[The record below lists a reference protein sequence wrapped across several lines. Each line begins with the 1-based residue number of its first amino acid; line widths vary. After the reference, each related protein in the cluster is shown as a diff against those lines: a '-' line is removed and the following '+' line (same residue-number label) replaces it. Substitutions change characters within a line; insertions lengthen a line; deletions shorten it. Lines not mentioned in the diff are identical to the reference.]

1 MTVSRFPVLLPS
13 GWFMIIALPSM
24 LMVFN
29 LASSFSIGILCSSV
43 IFLTVLFIHSLLRKN
58 NTRSEYSVKNII
70 LLIFF
75 LLFIMLHFYIV
86 NMLRFHFNQ
95 VDLNRFI
102 LSYITFSLMLCCA
115 LSIATS
121 LKNVSDEYFYKSC
134 MMISIILF
142 CNGLISLSQIDFFGT
157 GLAKPS
163 FIYLEPSHFALAVA
177 PFISYYCLTT
187 TRVKGILM
195 LLFVAGW
202 AAYIQNMTM
211 MLAVIIA
218 YLLSTRKNLVLSLS
232 VLMLV
237 GSTLVVF
244 IDADKLSYFSD
255 RLSLSGSSDN
265 LSVLVLYQGWDN
277 AIKTLASS
285 WLGGGFQ
292 QFGITTL
299 TGDVSE
305 KLYQL
310 LGFDINQFDGGST
323 APKIVGEFGLFGLIL
338 LVVYLV
344 ALNSLFRKI
353 RTKSIENKKNL
364 FASTV
369 IITSVLEFF
378 VRGVGYF
385 SPSLFMLA
393 VSIFYL
399 LDNARKEKTSQKE
412 SNIL

>member
-1 MTVSRFPVLLPS
+1 
-13 GWFMIIALPSM
+13 
-24 LMVFN
+24 
-29 LASSFSIGILCSSV
+29 
-43 IFLTVLFIHSLLRKN
+43 
-58 NTRSEYSVKNII
+58 
-70 LLIFF
+70 
-75 LLFIMLHFYIV
+75 
-86 NMLRFHFNQ
+86 
-95 VDLNRFI
+95 
-102 LSYITFSLMLCCA
+102 MLCCA
-115 LSIATS
+115 LSIAAS
-121 LKNVSDEYFYKSC
+121 LKMVSDEYFHKSC

-157 GLAKPS
+157 GLGKPS

-177 PFISYYCLTT
+177 PFISYYCLTA

-195 LLFVAGW
+195 LLFVSGW
-202 AAYIQNMTM
+202 AVYIQNMTM
-211 MLAVIIA
+211 MLAVLIA

-232 VLMLV
+232 ALLLV
-237 GSTLVVF
+237 GGTLVIF

-277 AIKTLASS
+277 AIKTLTSS

-299 TGDVSE
+299 TGDISE

-323 APKIVGEFGLFGLIL
+323 APKVIGEFGLFGLIW
-338 LVVYLV
+338 LVVYLI
-344 ALNSLFRKI
+344 AFFSLFRRI
-353 RTKSIENKKNL
+353 RTQSIESKKDL

-369 IITSVLEFF
+369 IITSSLEFF

-385 SPSLFMLA
+385 SPLLFMFA

-399 LDNARKEKTSQKE
+399 LDKARKENTPQKE

>member
-1 MTVSRFPVLLPS
+1 M
-13 GWFMIIALPSM
+13 ALPSM
-24 LMVFN
+24 LMVFK

-43 IFLTVLFIHSLLRKN
+43 IFLIALLILSLLRRN
-58 NTRSEYSVKNII
+58 NSRLEYRVKNII
-70 LLIFF
+70 LLMFF
-75 LLFIMLHFYIV
+75 LLFIMLHFYIL

-95 VDLNRFI
+95 IDLNRFM

-121 LKNVSDEYFYKSC
+121 LKMVSDDYFYKSC
-134 MMISIILF
+134 MVISIVLF

-163 FIYLEPSHFALAVA
+163 FIYLEPSHFALVVA
-177 PFISYYCLTT
+177 PFVSYYCLTT

-211 MLAVIIA
+211 MLAVLIA
-218 YLLSTRKNLVLSLS
+218 YLLSTRNNLFLSLCA
-232 VLMLV
+232 LLLV
-237 GSTLVVF
+237 VSTLVFF

-277 AIKTLASS
+277 AIKTLTGS

-323 APKIVGEFGLFGLIL
+323 APKIVGEFGIFGLIL

-344 ALNSLFRKI
+344 ALISLCRKV
-353 RTKSIENKKNL
+353 RTKSIESKKDL

-393 VSIFYL
+393 VSVFYL
-399 LDNARKEKTSQKE
+399 LDKTRKEKKFQKE
-412 SNIL
+412 SHIL

>member
-1 MTVSRFPVLLPS
+1 M
-13 GWFMIIALPSM
+13 ALPSM
-24 LMVFN
+24 LMVFK

-43 IFLTVLFIHSLLRKN
+43 IFLISFFILSLLRRN
-58 NTRSEYSVKNII
+58 NYRSEYSVKSII
-70 LLIFF
+70 LLMFF
-75 LLFIMLHFYIV
+75 LLFIMLHFYMV
-86 NMLRFHFNQ
+86 NMLRFQFNHI
-95 VDLNRFI
+95 DLNRFM
-102 LSYITFSLMLCCA
+102 LSYITFSLMLCCT

-121 LKNVSDEYFYKSC
+121 LKMVSDEYFYKSC
-134 MMISIILF
+134 MVISIILF
-142 CNGLISLSQIDFFGT
+142 FNGLISLSQIDFFGT

-163 FIYLEPSHFALAVA
+163 FIYLEPSHFALVVA

-187 TRVKGILM
+187 TRVKGILI

-211 MLAVIIA
+211 MLAVLIA
-218 YLLSTRKNLVLSLS
+218 YLLSTRNNLLLSLCAI
-232 VLMLV
+232 LLV
-237 GSTLVVF
+237 VSTLVIF

-277 AIKTLASS
+277 AIKTLTGS

-338 LVVYLV
+338 LVFYLV
-344 ALNSLFRKI
+344 TLFSLFRKI
-353 RTKSIENKKNL
+353 RTQKIESKKDL
-364 FASTV
+364 FAATV
-369 IITSVLEFF
+369 IITSSLEFF

-385 SPSLFMLA
+385 SPSLFILA
-393 VSIFYL
+393 VSVFYL
-399 LDNARKEKTSQKE
+399 LDKTRKEKTLQKE
-412 SNIL
+412 NHIL

>member
-1 MTVSRFPVLLPS
+1 M
-13 GWFMIIALPSM
+13 
-24 LMVFN
+24 
-29 LASSFSIGILCSSV
+29 
-43 IFLTVLFIHSLLRKN
+43 
-58 NTRSEYSVKNII
+58 
-70 LLIFF
+70 FF
-75 LLFIMLHFYIV
+75 LLFIMLHFYMV
-86 NMLRFHFNQ
+86 NMLRFHFNYI
-95 VDLNRFI
+95 DLNRFM

-115 LSIATS
+115 LSISTS
-121 LKNVSDEYFYKSC
+121 LKMVSNEYFYKSC
-134 MMISIILF
+134 MVISIILF
-142 CNGLISLSQIDFFGT
+142 FNGLISLSQIDFFGT

-163 FIYLEPSHFALAVA
+163 FIYLEPSHFALVVA

-187 TRVKGILM
+187 TRVKGILI

-211 MLAVIIA
+211 MLAVLIA
-218 YLLSTRKNLVLSLS
+218 YLLSTRNNLFLSLCSLLLVVS
-232 VLMLV
+232 VLV
-237 GSTLVVF
+237 IF

-277 AIKTLASS
+277 AIKTLTGS

-323 APKIVGEFGLFGLIL
+323 APKVIGEFGLFGLIL
-338 LVVYLV
+338 LVFYLV
-344 ALNSLFRKI
+344 TLFLLFRKI
-353 RTKSIENKKNL
+353 RTQKIESKKDL
-364 FASTV
+364 FAATV
-369 IITSVLEFF
+369 IITSSLEFF

-393 VSIFYL
+393 VSVFYL
-399 LDNARKEKTSQKE
+399 LDKTRKEKTLHKE
-412 SNIL
+412 NNTL